1 MRGGGGGPTM
11 KMQSFPHVVGF
22 FMFLQAIFFVILNI
36 YVNFNPVPAHRDC
49 LKSVKK
55 LYNSAQTPNPQPQF
69 KISDFSRK
77 IEIFHSHTCFDTSN
91 GFFFQFEA
99 CIIYCSHA

>member
-1 MRGGGGGPTM
+1 MGGGGGGPTM

-69 KISDFSRK
+69 HLKSQTFLGKLKSFTPISVLTLLMAFSSSLK
-77 IEIFHSHTCFDTSN
+77 HV
-91 GFFFQFEA
+91 
-99 CIIYCSHA
+99 